1 MSELD
6 EIEIPELC
14 CICLANVVPLPGKVV
29 ARCDNCG
36 RGYCEEHKDHLTKCE
51 NVDCGMMICG
61 NCVVR
66 DDFGASCCSE
76 GCVEIQE
83 AIVD

>member
-14 CICLANVVPLPGKVV
+14 IVCLANEVPLPGKVV
-29 ARCDNCG
+29 ARCDVCG

-51 NVDCGMMICG
+51 NVDCGMVICG
-61 NCVVR
+61 NCAVE
-66 DDFGASCCSE
+66 DDFGASFCSE
-76 GCVEIQE
+76 ECITESPVV
-83 AIVD
+83 VD